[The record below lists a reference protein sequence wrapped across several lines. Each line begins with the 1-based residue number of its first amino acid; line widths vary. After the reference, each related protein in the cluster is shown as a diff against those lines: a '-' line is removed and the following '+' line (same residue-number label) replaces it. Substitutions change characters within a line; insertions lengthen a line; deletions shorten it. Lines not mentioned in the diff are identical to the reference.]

1 MSVVE
6 TQEKLKSAKEAN
18 KLNLE
23 KLKKK
28 KKKNRKKSKPS
39 VKNRKTK
46 NMTPGQIV
54 GKTVDHIFDVE
65 GEDGTVTQVAYTGV
79 VTWMVEKNKSNP
91 KETLFETV
99 YHSCLQ

>member
-1 MSVVE
+1 MGRF
-6 TQEKLKSAKEAN
+6 A
-18 KLNLE
+18 
-23 KLKKK
+23 
-28 KKKNRKKSKPS
+28 
-39 VKNRKTK
+39 
-46 NMTPGQIV
+46 
-54 GKTVDHIFDVE
+54 DHIFDVE